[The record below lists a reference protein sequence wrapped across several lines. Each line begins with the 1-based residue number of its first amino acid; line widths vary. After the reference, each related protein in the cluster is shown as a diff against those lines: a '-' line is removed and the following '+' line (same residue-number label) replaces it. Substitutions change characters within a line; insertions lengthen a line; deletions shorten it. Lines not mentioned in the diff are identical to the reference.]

1 MNETILDNKL
11 GKKVNISNREKT
23 LDDVFLTNLL
33 TPKQKKKI
41 KPRKFVPA
49 YGILAVMKLKT
60 WLLRICLKVLNHEK
74 KNKLRL

>member
-41 KPRKFVPA
+41 KPRKFVSA

-60 WLLRICLKVLNHEK
+60 
-74 KNKLRL
+74 

>member
-33 TPKQKKKI
+33 TLKQKKKI
-41 KPRKFVPA
+41 KPR
-49 YGILAVMKLKT
+49 
-60 WLLRICLKVLNHEK
+60 
-74 KNKLRL
+74 